1 MKRANISVVGICK
14 QYKISRQGYYKAGR
28 TNNKRRLEESL
39 LMEMVIEIR
48 KELPRIGGRK
58 LYYLLGEDLAKSS
71 IKIGRDKFFNF
82 LRDEGLLIRPRKR
95 YVTTT
100 QSSHHY
106 RTYTNLL
113 ESKQVKRKDQAWVS
127 DITYI
132 RTMQGFCY
140 LALITDAYSR
150 KIVGYDI
157 SDSLEMEGC
166 KRALKMAI
174 RQLGNGK
181 ELMHHSDRGVQYCCR
196 EYTRI
201 LKKNKIRIS
210 MADKGNCYQNAM
222 AERVNGILKNEFYL
236 DINFKTKRLAYK
248 AVKQSIGLYNTKR
261 PHESINLLTP
271 NLKHAA

>member
-1 MKRANISVVGICK
+1 MD
-14 QYKISRQGYYKAGR
+14 
-28 TNNKRRLEESL
+28 
-39 LMEMVIEIR
+39 MVNEIR

-58 LYYLLGEDLAKSS
+58 LYYLLGEDLARSC
-71 IKIGRDKFFNF
+71 IKLGRDKFFDF
-82 LRDEGLLIRPRKR
+82 LRDQDLLIRPRKR

-100 QSSHHY
+100 QSSHHF

-113 ESKQVKRKDQAWVS
+113 EKEDITRISQAWVC

-174 RQLGNGK
+174 KQLQNGHN
-181 ELMHHSDRGVQYCCR
+181 LMHHSDRGIQYCCK
-196 EYTRI
+196 EYTKI
-201 LKKNKIRIS
+201 LKKNKIQIS

-236 DINFKTKRLAYK
+236 DINFKTKVLAYK
-248 AVKQSIGLYNTKR
+248 AVKQSINLYNSKR